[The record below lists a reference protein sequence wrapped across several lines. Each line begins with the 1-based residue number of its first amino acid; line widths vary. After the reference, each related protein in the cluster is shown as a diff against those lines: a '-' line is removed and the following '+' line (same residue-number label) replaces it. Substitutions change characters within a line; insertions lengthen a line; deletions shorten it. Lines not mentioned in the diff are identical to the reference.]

1 VLLSVH
7 PKQNARDAADTQ
19 RRADRRR
26 RPFAA
31 RQQGRE
37 LPAYRCVTFVKEPVE
52 RTQYLP
58 RDCSM
63 DLVNSREKSFLIAG
77 PAALR
82 RCSRRRG
89 FSPDVLLLGGGFHQR
104 SPKL

>member
-1 VLLSVH
+1 MLPSVH

-58 RDCSM
+58 RDRSM
-63 DLVNSREKSFLIAG
+63 DLVNFREKLFLIAG
-77 PAALR
+77 STALR
-82 RCSRRRG
+82 GSPQRRD
-89 FSPDVLLLGGGFHQR
+89 FSLDVLLLGRGFDR
-104 SPKL
+104 RPSKL